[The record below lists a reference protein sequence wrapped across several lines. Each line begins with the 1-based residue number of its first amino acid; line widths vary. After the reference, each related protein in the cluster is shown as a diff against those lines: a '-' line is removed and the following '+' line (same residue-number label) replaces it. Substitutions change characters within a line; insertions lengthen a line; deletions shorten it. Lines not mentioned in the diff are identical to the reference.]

1 MYQLPVL
8 ERVANLL
15 QKRNPAGSF
24 LCSIHSTH
32 FLPRLNW
39 KWHKPLERSL
49 SSGCRP
55 ARDGGQRGSFRPHSP
70 QGFPCGILAPSAPSG
85 HRSRRPRA
93 GQRLAAGS
101 SRRTPHCPHSLPV
114 TPHSPP
120 QPALTARTH
129 CRSRRT
135 HRRRPG
141 AEQGRR
147 CPGAAAPRCPN
158 ARYAPSRAGGASA
171 HAPGSPRA
179 AVGRG
184 EAEGDSPRPP
194 VPCPPTAPVCCSEL
208 ARGSGAAQGGRRS
221 RSGAG

>member
-15 QKRNPAGSF
+15 QKRNPAGFF

-55 ARDGGQRGSFRPHSP
+55 ARGGGQRGSFRPHSP

-101 SRRTPHCPHSLPV
+101 SRRTPHSPHTACTHCPSPRTHRPSPHSLSL

-120 QPALTARTH
+120 PPGCGAGPALPRR
-129 CRSRRT
+129 CRPALPQ
-135 HRRRPG
+135 RPLR
-141 AEQGRR
+141 AQQSGRR
-147 CPGAAAPRCPN
+147 LCAC
-158 ARYAPSRAGGASA
+158 ARQPEG
-171 HAPGSPRA
+171 
-179 AVGRG
+179 GRG
-184 EAEGDSPRPP
+184 AG
-194 VPCPPTAPVCCSEL
+194 
-208 ARGSGAAQGGRRS
+208 RG
-221 RSGAG
+221 

>member
-15 QKRNPAGSF
+15 QKRNPAGFF

-55 ARDGGQRGSFRPHSP
+55 ARGGGQRGSFRPHSP

-101 SRRTPHCPHSLPV
+101 SRRTPHCPHSPHTACTHCPSPRTHRPSPHSLSL

-120 QPALTARTH
+120 PPGCGAGPALP
-129 CRSRRT
+129 RRC
-135 HRRRPG
+135 HPALPQRPLR
-141 AEQGRR
+141 AQQSGRR
-147 CPGAAAPRCPN
+147 LCAC
-158 ARYAPSRAGGASA
+158 ARQPEG
-171 HAPGSPRA
+171 
-179 AVGRG
+179 GRG
-184 EAEGDSPRPP
+184 AG
-194 VPCPPTAPVCCSEL
+194 
-208 ARGSGAAQGGRRS
+208 RG
-221 RSGAG
+221 